1 MARSKEFWKSA
12 IELCRERG
20 WRVAEVARE
29 LGVKYQ
35 TLYSHVQKAR
45 DSESVG
51 ARQPETL
58 SDENRR
64 LRRENE
70 RLAEELEIGKKSGG
84 LLRAAPEMRFGFIRV
99 QKAFHAVRTLC
110 RVLEVSR
117 SGFYA
122 WCRRPA
128 SQRAVDD
135 SRLVADVAAIFDDNK
150 RRYGSQRITRELRDS
165 GVRVGRHRVRRLMHQ
180 LGLRARRRRRWVRTT
195 DSRHSH
201 PIAANLLARNF
212 SVDAPNRAWVA
223 DITYVPTKMGWL
235 YLAVVID
242 LFSRAVVGWSM
253 SRRID
258 GKLTLDALD
267 AALLRR
273 RVEPGLI
280 AHSDRGTQY
289 AATDYQQRLQQ
300 HGMLCSMSRKGN
312 CWDNAV
318 AESFFATLKIELL
331 GDDVFADQATA
342 QKLVFEY
349 IETYYNRC
357 RRHSTLGYVTPAA
370 YEEAA

>member
-1 MARSKEFWKSA
+1 
-12 IELCRERG
+12 
-20 WRVAEVARE
+20 
-29 LGVKYQ
+29 
-35 TLYSHVQKAR
+35 
-45 DSESVG
+45 
-51 ARQPETL
+51 
-58 SDENRR
+58 
-64 LRRENE
+64 
-70 RLAEELEIGKKSGG
+70 
-84 LLRAAPEMRFGFIRV
+84 V

-110 RVLEVSR
+110 RVLDVSR

-122 WCRRPA
+122 WSRRPA
-128 SQRAVDD
+128 SQRSLDD
-135 SRLVADVAAIFDDNK
+135 SRLVAEVAAIFDENK
-150 RRYGSQRITRELRDS
+150 RRYGSQRITCELRDD

-195 DSRHSH
+195 DSRHPH
-201 PIAANLLARNF
+201 PIAPNLLARNF
-212 SVDAPNRAWVA
+212 TVDAPNRAWVA
-223 DITYVPTKMGWL
+223 DITYLPTKMGWL

-300 HGMLCSMSRKGN
+300 RGMICSMSRKGD

-318 AESFFATLKIELL
+318 VESFFATLKIELL

-349 IETYYNRC
+349 IETYYNRH
-357 RRHSTLGYVTPAA
+357 RRHSTLGYVSPAA